1 MATMMA
7 TMIPTNPM
15 AALAVPAM
23 SPALSLADVGVG
35 VELVVGV
42 DAGVEVEVNALVL
55 AATAVL

>member
-1 MATMMA
+1 MA